1 MVQTGKLVLDGV
13 TFLLDDC
20 NETEF
25 YIFGSEEQEGT
36 ITISFDLLFQR
47 EQFQDDVIAPFIGIN
62 FHETGKT
69 DLQAL
74 VGLTYGVEDLRQA
87 NDREDMFYVYEHEP
101 LERYSFTILEVVDQ
115 QVHLQMEGVAIID
128 GYADPYLTAEFSADV
143 WLNYECNIF

>member
-1 MVQTGKLVLDGV
+1 MAQTGKLVLDGV

-25 YIFGSEEQEGT
+25 YVFGSDEQEGT
-36 ITISFDLLFQR
+36 ITISFDLLFQKER
-47 EQFQDDVIAPFIGIN
+47 FQDDVIAPFIGIN
-62 FHETGKT
+62 SHETGET
-69 DLQAL
+69 TLQAL
-74 VGLTYGVEDLRQA
+74 AGSTYELVDLRQA

-128 GYADPYLTAEFSADV
+128 GYADPYQTAEFSADV
-143 WLNYECNIF
+143 WLDYE